1 MTAKTEDLGEKPARV
16 IVPVA
21 VAVTCTA
28 LRTGKRLR
36 Y

>member
-1 MTAKTEDLGEKPARV
+1 MTAKTKDLGEKPARV
-16 IVPVA
+16 IIPTA
-21 VAVTCTA
+21 NVTCTA